1 MKYKQADIVEINFML
16 PDFQF
21 KPHFAVIV
29 SNNELNEK
37 EDFFY
42 LVLISSKTY
51 FPEYSYPLTDEMI
64 KLSANFKLSKEN
76 YVKCQ
81 IITSDKER
89 GVIRKVGK
97 MEEPYF
103 SQMVN
108 KIIDSIF

>member
-1 MKYKQADIVEINFML
+1 MRYRQADIVEINFML

-37 EDFFY
+37 QDFFY

-51 FPEYSYPLTDEMI
+51 FPEYSYPLTNEMI
-64 KLSANFKLSKEN
+64 KSSIHFHLSKES

-89 GVIRKVGK
+89 GVIRKMGK

-103 SQMVN
+103 SQMLD
-108 KIIDSIF
+108 KIIASIF

>member
-29 SNNELNEK
+29 SNEVLNEK

-51 FPEYSYPLTDEMI
+51 FPEYSFHLTNDMI
-64 KLSANFKLSKEN
+64 KSSIHFKFSKES
-76 YVKCQ
+76 YIKCQ
-81 IITSDKER
+81 IITSDKLH
-89 GVIRKVGK
+89 GVIRKVGR

-103 SQMVN
+103 SQMVD
-108 KIIDSIF
+108 KIIASIF

>member
-1 MKYKQADIVEINFML
+1 MTYNQRDIVEVNFML
-16 PDFQF
+16 PNFQF
-21 KPHFAVIV
+21 KPHLAVII
-29 SNNELNEK
+29 SNDELNEK

-51 FPEYSYPLTDEMI
+51 FPEYSYHLTNEMI
-64 KLSANFKLSKEN
+64 KPSVNFKLSKES

-89 GVIRKVGK
+89 GIIRNVGR

-103 SQMVN
+103 SQMID
-108 KIIDSIF
+108 KIIASIF